1 MRFPESLRWFR
12 VSAKQSRSARRLRTF
27 HRRPTLECLEDRL
40 VPSTLINFDGVP
52 SGTLI
57 NNHYSGVTLSDPVP
71 GSDGNVYA
79 LYDPIAAS
87 APNVVGVNGTN
98 IAYDASSGAVKAL
111 FATQQ
116 STVSIDAQPILPP
129 EFLLPVKR
137 QPFLEAFD
145 NKNNYL
151 GEVLYPYTYPSP
163 QFGSWAT
170 LTFSSATNN
179 ISYVIF
185 SSQNNDD
192 PSTTNVYGSFDN
204 LRFGTLT
211 NTWALN
217 VSGPTT
223 ATAGKAFNITVT
235 AVNGLGNITPNY
247 TRTVHFAGGG
257 NNATLP
263 SDYRFTAA
271 DAGRHT
277 FTVTLRTA
285 GPETLTVSDKA
296 NAANPAQISLTVNP
310 TAATSLS
317 MSAGAPISMAG
328 QAHWFQLTALDPFG
342 NVATGYRDTVHFT
355 TSDPQAIL
363 PSPHT
368 FTSTDAGMYRFSA
381 TLKTAGIQTVTATDT
396 VTPSITG
403 KASVTV
409 LPAAATQFSVT
420 SPASVTAGIPFNVT
434 VTAQDAFGNTATNY
448 FGNVQLTS
456 SDAKAGL
463 PASHTFTSS
472 DQGVHTFKNVVLVT
486 AGSQTITATD
496 VTKSVSGKETVSVN
510 IVAGVAVGFVLAG
523 SPIAAVGTPYSF
535 TVTAVDAYG
544 KVATGYRGTVHFS
557 SSDRYAQLPGSYT
570 FTATDAGSHS
580 FGVVFRT
587 TGIQSLS
594 VVDNIG
600 LTGVDPAIAV
610 STAAGT
616 GVGVAFILTGL
627 PPSVTV
633 GLSYSFTVTAV
644 DANGN
649 VVTGYRGTVHFSSSD
664 RYAMLPGR
672 YTFTATDAGT
682 HTFNIVFT
690 TPGTQSLLV
699 MDDLGLVGVD
709 AIMVI

>member
-1 MRFPESLRWFR
+1 L
-12 VSAKQSRSARRLRTF
+12 
-27 HRRPTLECLEDRL
+27 HRRPTVECLEDRL
-40 VPSTLINFDGVP
+40 VPSAYINFDDVP
-52 SGTLI
+52 SGTAI
-57 NNHYSGVTLSDPVP
+57 GTHYQSAGVKLSDWHNTGTIEAIADNVAIPN
-71 GSDGNVYA
+71 GNGGWQTVNV
-79 LYDPIAAS
+79 AAS
-87 APNVVGVNGTN
+87 PPNVLGDTAFGGGTIFSANFIDSAN
-98 IAYDASSGAVKAL
+98 IAKVQ
-111 FATQQ
+111 FANPQQ
-116 STVSIDAQPILPP
+116 VVSIDALPILPP
-129 EFLLPVKR
+129 EYLTTPQNKPYLQPYDTSGNAMTLP
-137 QPFLEAFD
+137 
-145 NKNNYL
+145 
-151 GEVLYPYTYPSP
+151 VLYPLNYGDPGWNSN
-163 QFGSWAT
+163 
-170 LTFSSATNN
+170 SATWQTITFISTSAN
-179 ISYVIF
+179 IGSVKL
-185 SSQNNDD
+185 SSQIND
-192 PSTTNVYGSFDN
+192 PNVSVAGEFDN
-204 LRFGTLT
+204 LHFGLLT
-211 NTWALN
+211 DTWALRL
-217 VSGPTT
+217 SGPT
-223 ATAGKAFNITVT
+223 AVTAGQAFNITVT
-235 AVNGLGNITPNY
+235 AVDINGNITPKY
-247 TRTVHFAGGG
+247 TGTVHFAGGG

-263 SDYRFTAA
+263 ADYTFTAT
-271 DAGRHT
+271 DAGKHT

-285 GPETLTVSDKA
+285 GPQTLTVDDKGSTA
-296 NAANPAQISLTVNP
+296 SPGQVSLTVNP
-310 TAATSLS
+310 APASTLS
-317 MSAGAPISMAG
+317 MSAGLPFAVAG

-342 NVATGYRDTVHFT
+342 NVATRYRDTVHFT
-355 TSDPQAIL
+355 SSDLQAIL
-363 PSPHT
+363 PPPHT
-368 FTSTDAGMYRFSA
+368 FTSTDAGVYGFTA
-381 TLKTAGIQTVTATDT
+381 TLKTAGIQSVKAADT
-396 VTPSITG
+396 LTPTITG

-409 LPAAATQFSVT
+409 LPAAATHFSVT

-463 PASHTFTSS
+463 PADYMFGSS
-472 DQGVHTFKNVVLVT
+472 DKGVHTFKNVVLVT

-496 VTKSVSGKETVSVN
+496 VTKSISGKETVSVN

-523 SPIAAVGTPYSF
+523 SPTADVGTPYSF

-699 MDDLGLVGVD
+699 VDDLGLVGVD